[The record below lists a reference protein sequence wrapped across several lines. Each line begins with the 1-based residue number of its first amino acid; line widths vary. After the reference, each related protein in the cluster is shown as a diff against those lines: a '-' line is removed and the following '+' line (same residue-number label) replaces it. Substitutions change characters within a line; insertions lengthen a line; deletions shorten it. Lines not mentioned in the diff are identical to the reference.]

1 MTRAVIYSRYSSTN
15 QREASITDQ
24 VEICR
29 RFIEKQHPRWTLVR
43 TYSDA
48 AVSGAS
54 RFRPAYQQLLA
65 DIQGRS
71 FDAVV
76 VEALDRLGRKLAD
89 VAELHDR
96 AAFAGV
102 KLYAVAIGGEITA
115 MHVGLLGTMA
125 QLFLADLREKTW
137 RGQLGRAL
145 QGKLPGGKAYG
156 YDVIEPTKVGSGAG
170 ERRVNEG
177 EAAKIKRIFAEFA
190 MGRSPRNIAR
200 RLNEDRA
207 PGPGGRPW
215 ADTTIRGQA
224 ERATGILNNALYIGR
239 LEWNRCSYVKD
250 PSTGKRVARPNPP
263 TKWEVAAVPHLRIV
277 SDDLWAKVK
286 ARQAQL
292 TFRVGRD
299 EAGRALNRT
308 HRTKYLLSGLIR
320 CGACGA
326 PYVAQGGGKFACS
339 QHRRGGPCDNAGW
352 VDGRAIE
359 ARVLAGLKGKLLA
372 PELVAVFVEEFEREL
387 AEETRR
393 AARASRELRTRLQA
407 CERQIG
413 HIVSVVA
420 AGRHNPALLKRLD
433 QLEEEKA
440 TLDREMGAL
449 PTETTITPLPS
460 ASAAI
465 YRQKVEALEAALQDE
480 TIRPEALEVLRS
492 MVEKVIVTP
501 QSGASLLV
509 ELHGDIARLI
519 AITAAGSETAKEK
532 RPTSEKVGRSVP
544 SVVAGIG
551 FEPMTFRL

>member
-1 MTRAVIYSRYSSTN
+1 MIKVVIYARYSSTN
-15 QREASITDQ
+15 QREASIDDQ

-54 RFRPAYQQLLA
+54 RFRPAYQQLLM
-65 DIQGRS
+65 DLPLHS
-71 FDAVV
+71 FDVIV

-102 KLYAVAIGGEITA
+102 KLFAVAIGGEITA

-125 QLFLADLREKTW
+125 QLFIADLREKTW

-156 YDVIEPTKVGSGAG
+156 YDVPAKGDGGAG
-170 ERRVNEG
+170 ERRINEA
-177 EAAKIKRIFAEFA
+177 EAATILRIFSEFG
-190 MGRSPRNIAR
+190 MGRSPREIAR
-200 RLNEDRA
+200 RLNEDDI

-224 ERATGILNNALYIGR
+224 ERATGILNNALYVGR

-277 SDDLWAKVK
+277 SDELWAKVK
-286 ARQAQL
+286 ARQAEL
-292 TFRVGRD
+292 TFRVGRN
-299 EAGRALNRT
+299 EAGRALNRA
-308 HRTKYLLSGLIR
+308 HRTKYLLSGLIC

-326 PYVAQGGGKFACS
+326 AYVAQGGAKFACS
-339 QHRRGGPCDNAGW
+339 RHRRGGSCENAGW

-359 ARVLAGLKGKLLA
+359 ARVLAGLKEKLLA
-372 PELVAVFVEEFEREL
+372 PELVAMFVEEFEREL

-393 AARASRELRTRLQA
+393 AARASRQLRTRLQT

-413 HIVSVVA
+413 HIVAVVA
-420 AGRHNPALLKRLD
+420 AGRSNPALLKRLD

-440 TLDREMGAL
+440 SLDREIADL
-449 PTETTITPLPS
+449 PTEAIVIPLPS
-460 ASAAI
+460 ASAAL
-465 YRQKVEALEAALQDE
+465 YRRKVEALEVALQDE
-480 TIRPEALEVLRS
+480 AIRPEALEVLRS
-492 MVEKVIVTP
+492 IIEKVVVTP
-501 QSGASLLV
+501 QSGARLVV

-519 AITAAGSETAKEK
+519 AMTAEGSEPQKAKCPASKEA
-532 RPTSEKVGRSVP
+532 GHSVL
-544 SVVAGIG
+544 SVVAGEG
-551 FEPMTFRL
+551 FEPSTFRL